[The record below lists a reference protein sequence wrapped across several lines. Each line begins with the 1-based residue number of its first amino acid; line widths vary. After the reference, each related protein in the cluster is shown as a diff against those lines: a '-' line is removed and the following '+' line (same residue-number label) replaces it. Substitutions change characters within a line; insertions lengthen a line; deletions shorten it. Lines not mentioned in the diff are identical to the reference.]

1 MCATLATTSS
11 TLKRAATISEVRKV
25 TAEEWKEKIVLSCK
39 DAGTYRECFTDA
51 IETLAATLSNRDEAQ
66 RLYEKQGSKPVVVYT
81 NKNGQENIV
90 KNPILVTID
99 DLNKTALTY
108 WRDLG
113 LTPKGLKAIDESAV
127 KAKKTTGLQ
136 EMLKAIDG

>member
-1 MCATLATTSS
+1 MSLNITKYQKEA
-11 TLKRAATISEVRKV
+11 RKM

-39 DAGTYRECFTDA
+39 DAGTYRECFVDA
-51 IETLAATLSNRDEAQ
+51 VNTLADILETRDEAK
-66 RLYEKQGSKPVVVYT
+66 KQYKENGAQPVIIYT
-81 NKNGQENIV
+81 NKGGQENPV
-90 KNPILVTID
+90 KNPILATVD
-99 DLNKTALTY
+99 ELNKTALIY

-127 KAKKTTGLQ
+127 KVKKTTGLQ

>member
-1 MCATLATTSS
+1 M
-11 TLKRAATISEVRKV
+11 

-127 KAKKTTGLQ
+127 KTKKTTGLQ
-136 EMLKAIDG
+136 EMLKAING